1 MRYLL
6 DTNIFLWWLNDD
18 RKLKQAYRQ
27 LISDKN
33 NAIFVSVA
41 SALEMS
47 IKQKI
52 GKLNLKSTLQTCFE
66 KYDFGILNIT
76 FDHILMLDKL
86 PLYHRDP
93 FDRMLIAQ
101 AKSENLIFLTAD
113 QQIGKYNVRRI

>member
-18 RKLKQAYRQ
+18 KKLKQVYRR
-27 LISDKN
+27 LISNRDN
-33 NAIFVSVA
+33 IVLVSVA
-41 SALEMS
+41 SAWEIS

-66 KYDFGILNIT
+66 KYDFEILAIT
-76 FDHILMLDKL
+76 FNHILMLDRL

-93 FDRMLIAQ
+93 FDRILIAQ
-101 AKSENLIFLTAD
+101 AKSENLTLITAD
-113 QQIGKYNVRRI
+113 PQMKKYNVKRI